1 MCRTSVIKRKLLRD
15 QKQWIRKRITVKFAK
30 DSLVLA
36 FATGA
41 AVWFFAGTYHFLM
54 WKLYSK
60 PFAHESDSTSNSL
73 CILLVQ
79 LSYPIETR
87 FKFPT
92 PGQRT
97 TVKYLRAGLEGCWSF
112 ELMAA
117 YLMSLADLIE
127 LFINLTP
134 IHAPVYFLINN
145 PPSLKDQFYTEKKS

>member
-1 MCRTSVIKRKLLRD
+1 
-15 QKQWIRKRITVKFAK
+15 
-30 DSLVLA
+30 
-36 FATGA
+36 
-41 AVWFFAGTYHFLM
+41 M

-79 LSYPIETR
+79 LSYPHRDEVQIPNPRGTDDS
-87 FKFPT
+87 
-92 PGQRT
+92 QN
-97 TVKYLRAGLEGCWSF
+97 LRAGLEGCWSF

-117 YLMSLADLIE
+117 YLMSLPDLIE